1 MIPESSALS
10 NVGTLA
16 GRGDRKPSGAA
27 VYSLA
32 LVMAP
37 ETTPTI
43 SLVDVQSRRPS
54 VQLSLSRVG
63 VTGVEKVIRIKQNGN
78 EQLFSARFECVVEL
92 GPNQK
97 GAHMSRFEEVVNEAI
112 GQVVLNETTFKV
124 ETLAEHIAQLVRERQ
139 GARRAEVTVEARFP
153 EHKPAPISGVQTQEL
168 YTLHGSAI
176 CTDIGTRRLIG
187 VTAQGM
193 TACPCAQ
200 ELIAA
205 SARTRLADEG
215 FDESDIERILEAV
228 PVATHNQRG
237 LGTLHIGC
245 TELCDD
251 EIDAGQLLEIVEQ
264 SMSSEIYELMK
275 RSDEAH
281 VVEKAHRRPR
291 FVEDCVREMI
301 AGVVDTFG
309 ALDDRAFVSARQVNL
324 ETIHQ
329 HNVVAERFGTLGEIR
344 EELRTGE
351 SSAVHTSR
359 RAWLDATP

>member
-1 MIPESSALS
+1 VLGES
-10 NVGTLA
+10 
-16 GRGDRKPSGAA
+16 
-27 VYSLA
+27 
-32 LVMAP
+32 
-37 ETTPTI
+37 
-43 SLVDVQSRRPS
+43 
-54 VQLSLSRVG
+54 
-63 VTGVEKVIRIKQNGN
+63 
-78 EQLFSARFECVVEL
+78 
-92 GPNQK
+92 
-97 GAHMSRFEEVVNEAI
+97 
-112 GQVVLNETTFKV
+112 TFKV

-139 GARRAEVTVEARFP
+139 TARRAEVSVEARFP
-153 EHKPAPISGVQTQEL
+153 EHKPAPVSGIQTQEL

-176 CTDIGTRRLIG
+176 CTELGTRRLIG

-200 ELIAA
+200 ELVATT
-205 SARTRLADEG
+205 ARERLQAEG
-215 FDESDIERILEAV
+215 FDEADIDKILEAV

-251 EIDAGQLLEIVEQ
+251 EIDAGTLLSIVEQ

-301 AGVVDTFG
+301 RGVVDAFPD
-309 ALDDRAFVSARQVNL
+309 LDDRAFVSARQVNL

-329 HNVVAERFGTLGEIR
+329 HNVVAERFGTLGEVRR
-344 EELRTGE
+344 ELAVGE
-351 SSAVHTSR
+351 PPAAHTSR

>member
-1 MIPESSALS
+1 MASE
-10 NVGTLA
+10 
-16 GRGDRKPSGAA
+16 DRT
-27 VYSLA
+27 SLP
-32 LVMAP
+32 L
-37 ETTPTI
+37 I
-43 SLVDVQSRRPS
+43 DVQAQLPD
-54 VQLSLSRVG
+54 VQVSLSRVG
-63 VTGVEKVIRIKQNGN
+63 VTEVEKVIRIRHNGV

-97 GAHMSRFEEVVNEAI
+97 GAHMSRFEEVINDAI
-112 GQVVLNETTFKV
+112 GEVVLNETAFKA

-139 GARRAEVTVEARFP
+139 GARRAEVSVEARFP
-153 EHKPAPISGVQTQEL
+153 EHKPAPVSGIQTQEL

-176 CTDIGTRRLIG
+176 CTELGTRRLIG

-200 ELIAA
+200 ELVAGAA
-205 SARTRLADEG
+205 RERLEADG
-215 FDESDIERILEAV
+215 FGAAEIERILDAV

-251 EIDAGQLLEIVEQ
+251 EIDAGTLLEIVEQ

-275 RSDEAH
+275 RSDEAF

-301 AGVVDTFG
+301 RGVVAAFPG
-309 ALDDRAFVSARQVNL
+309 LDGRAFVSARQVNL

-329 HNVVAERFGTLGEIR
+329 HRVVAERFGTLGEVR
-344 EELRTGE
+344 QELATGE
-351 SSAVHTSR
+351 PSPTHTSR
-359 RAWLDATP
+359 RTWLDATPSEARARA